1 MAVQYNP
8 GIVTDGLVLCL
19 DAANRKS
26 YPGTGT
32 ASNDLS
38 NTGNNGTLVNGVSYS
53 TTNSGIFTFDGTDDT
68 IDCGAASQI
77 GSSLTALSVE
87 AVVRPTAATTKII
100 AENGSS
106 FSSDTFYLAQENS
119 TQFTFLVYG
128 EGGYDRADANFN
140 YSTNTWYHLVGV
152 WASGKR
158 PILYANGNVASA
170 PAGGGSTRTTLQN
183 GNTNLFIGSRNNS
196 SLRFSGNI
204 ALMKIYNIELSNS
217 QVLQNFNA
225 LRGRFGI

>member
-38 NTGNNGTLVNGVSYS
+38 NIGNNGILVNGVSYS
-53 TTNSGIFTFDGTDDT
+53 TTNNGIFTFDGTNDT
-68 IDCGAASQI
+68 INCGAASQI

-87 AVVRPTAATTKII
+87 VIVRPTTAATKLI
-100 AENGSS
+100 AENGTS
-106 FSSDTFYLAQENS
+106 FTTDTFYLAQEDGSNFS
-119 TQFTFLVYG
+119 FSIYG
-128 EGGYDRADANFN
+128 PGGQDMVKANFT
-140 YSTNTWYHLVGV
+140 YSTNTWYHLIGV
-152 WASGKR
+152 WKSNIRNK
-158 PILYANGNVASA
+158 LYSNGINVTT
-170 PAGGGSTRTTLQN
+170 AGAGTIRSSVQN

-196 SLRFSGNI
+196 QFFFSGDI
-204 ALMKIYNIELSNS
+204 ALVRIYNIELSAE
-217 QVLQNFNA
+217 QVIQNFNA